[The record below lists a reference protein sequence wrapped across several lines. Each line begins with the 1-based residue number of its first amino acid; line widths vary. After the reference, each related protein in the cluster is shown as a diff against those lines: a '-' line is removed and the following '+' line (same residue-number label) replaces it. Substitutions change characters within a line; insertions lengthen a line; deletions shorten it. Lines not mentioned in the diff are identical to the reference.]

1 MYIIVQCTP
10 YARKNCKV
18 DIGFLIDV
26 SKSVEGHYDEEARF
40 IKAITQKSNL
50 SPNGSHVA
58 VTLFNHR
65 GYLQIKF
72 SYPND
77 YSSFEHEMDHLLFK
91 VFKGGGTSIKDG
103 LKVAYTQ
110 MFSTANGMRKCV
122 PKTLILVT
130 DGGKPGVNFS
140 AWRKTFRNAKIRIV
154 VVGIGHITK
163 RILKTLVQNCQ

>member
-10 YARKNCKV
+10 YARKNCKL

-26 SKSVEGHYDEEARF
+26 SKSVEGHYNEEARF
-40 IKAITQKSNL
+40 IEAITQKSNL

-58 VTLFNHR
+58 VTLFNKR

-77 YSSFEHEMDHLLFK
+77 YSSFEHQMDHLL
-91 VFKGGGTSIKDG
+91 FKGGGTSIKGG

-163 RILKTLVQNCQ
+163 RILIVL